1 VSGNTRIIAF
11 RGIPKREEI
20 LLRSFLNLADS
31 DFDCRVEA
39 DDSKAV
45 DVVVLDES
53 VLKSDM
59 KDLRDDVN
67 YIVLGTEGPH
77 SDLPYVS
84 RPLHWSSFT
93 QVFEEVVS
101 SGTTTEQS
109 PSEGPEEGS
118 ESFSGAVPPDDSKE
132 SGSVSETEQDEDDS
146 EPGPVLTGEQA
157 SMSEPPELTEPVTDM
172 VPDDI
177 SSLEVVG
184 GQPGEAVL
192 PPGVTSSKELG
203 ESGAGGGGGS
213 AAVSPVDQD
222 GSGAVELK
230 LSETDEETV
239 LVERPGIGEV
249 EDTVVIETDFIEAW
263 TISIE
268 AELNS
273 VSQSLHEM
281 KRTPLAREPAAKK
294 SPVPNLGVRLPAG
307 IRFWEGDAELL
318 LGGSPL
324 FLIDETGQ
332 RLYSDSPIR
341 EWTKILREP
350 NLVRRDLSE
359 GWYVDPS
366 VKSSPLPWFLW
377 CSAQARSKG
386 RLLKGIDPGQE
397 YLLEKW
403 PNFELIR
410 NDNQS
415 LRLCALLFSRP
426 ESVKSLVAKSAIK
439 GRKVV
444 AFMNA
449 CHLLGLIKMT
459 GIDEEVVWSNIEDT
473 SSLSLRQRL
482 RRLWGS

>member
-1 VSGNTRIIAF
+1 MF

-20 LLRSFLNLADS
+20 LLRSFLNLVDS

-39 DDSKAV
+39 DGGDYDA

-53 VLKSDM
+53 VLKDVLP
-59 KDLRDDVN
+59 DAGDDIS
-67 YIVLGTEGPH
+67 YIVLGSNGPYP
-77 SDLPYVS
+77 DMAYVS
-84 RPLHWSSFT
+84 RPLHWSAFT
-93 QVFEEVVS
+93 RVFEEAISSVVAP
-101 SGTTTEQS
+101 EQS
-109 PSEGPEEGS
+109 PT
-118 ESFSGAVPPDDSKE
+118 
-132 SGSVSETEQDEDDS
+132 ETESQADKRSDMDEFIDGPAAPDTDTEVGVEKTTDQTVPIELEIPPSELEMPEMPHENESEQD
-146 EPGPVLTGEQA
+146 T
-157 SMSEPPELTEPVTDM
+157 
-172 VPDDI
+172 VPADL

-184 GQPGEAVL
+184 GEPGESVL
-192 PPGVTSSKELG
+192 PPGVLSRNDADSTRAEG
-203 ESGAGGGGGS
+203 VAGAAGTKPEGS
-213 AAVSPVDQD
+213 EETGNTID
-222 GSGAVELK
+222 LK
-230 LSETDEETV
+230 LSENDDEILPV
-239 LVERPGIGEV
+239 RGAGKAI
-249 EDTVVIETDFIEAW
+249 EDTVIIETDFIDAW

-273 VSQSLHEM
+273 VSQSLNEM
-281 KRTPLAREPAAKK
+281 KRGPLAREPVQKIQ
-294 SPVPNLGVRLPAG
+294 PVPRQGVRVPSG
-307 IRFWEGDAELL
+307 IRFWEGDAEIL
-318 LGGSPL
+318 LGGAPL

-341 EWTKILREP
+341 EWTKILRER
-350 NLVRRDLSE
+350 NLIRRDLSE

-386 RLLKGIDPGQE
+386 RLLSKIDPGQE

-426 ESVKSLVAKSAIK
+426 ESVKSLVAKSEIK

-449 CHLLGLIKMT
+449 CYLLGLIKMT
-459 GIDEEVVWSNIEDT
+459 GIDEELQWTDGSEVRPLT
-473 SSLSLRQRL
+473 LMQRL
-482 RRLWGS
+482 RRTWGI